1 MSGQVTDVRLPRHLV
16 PVLYTLE
23 LVPFII
29 PDNFTIRGHV
39 QIEMLCRQAADNVT
53 LHVAD
58 LLLQNN
64 TVRLEE
70 KTTKKEVP
78 ITGHDYDMDREFYIA
93 KLGENLQPGKV
104 YVIKI
109 EYTAYLKDNLKGF
122 YRSVYKDRATGQ
134 DEYIAVTQFQATDAR
149 RAFPCFDEPGIKAK
163 YSVSLGR
170 LRSMSSISNMPIQE
184 KGVTMDGTEEYVWDK
199 YEQSVKMS
207 TYLVAFVVSKFQFRE
222 TTREDNKVRFRI
234 WSEPSSLD
242 QTEYAR
248 DIGPK
253 ILKFFEDYF
262 QVKFPLPKQDMIAI
276 PDFAAGAMENWGLIT
291 YR

>member
-1 MSGQVTDVRLPRHLV
+1 MTDVRLPRHLV

-23 LVPFII
+23 LVPFIV

-78 ITGHDYDMDREFYIA
+78 ITGHDYDTDREFYIA

-184 KGVTMDGTEEYVWDK
+184 KGVAMEGTEEYVWDR

>member
-1 MSGQVTDVRLPRHLV
+1 MTDVRLPRHLV

-23 LVPFII
+23 LVPFIV
-29 PDNFTIRGHV
+29 PDNFTIRGYV
-39 QIEMLCRQAADNVT
+39 QIDMLCRQAADNVT

-78 ITGHDYDMDREFYIA
+78 ITGHDYDTDREFYIA

-184 KGVTMDGTEEYVWDK
+184 KGVAMEGTEEYVWDR